1 VIIVEVEEQVGPP
14 RGLLLGLGLIG
25 LVVGGA
31 IAGEFV
37 LRVQPALGAGGAVAG
52 GVIMPVG
59 VGSNTALTYSPSK
72 IVVVIGVNNTVT
84 FTNKD
89 SVTHTVT
96 ATDNSFNS
104 GDIKAGQS
112 WTNTFTTAGTFSFYC
127 IYHSW
132 MKGTIVVES
141 SASGNSSSTN
151 STSTGFTID
160 IPEGTGSNT
169 SLNYAPSSVTLV
181 AGVNNTVTF
190 VNNDSTKHTVT
201 DNNGAFNSG
210 DILPGQSWTYTFPV
224 GNYSFHCMYHTW
236 MKGNITV
243 IAGSG

>member
-1 VIIVEVEEQVGPP
+1 MVEVEEQVGPP

-37 LRVQPALGAGGAVAG
+37 LRVQPALSSGGAVAG

-59 VGSNTALTYSPSK
+59 VGSNTALNFSPST

-112 WTNTFTTAGTFSFYC
+112 WTNTFTTPGTFTFYC
-127 IYHSW
+127 IYHHW
-132 MKGTIVVES
+132 MLGSIVVES
-141 SASGNSSSTN
+141 AGSNATTSISSTN
-151 STSTGFTID
+151 STST
-160 IPEGTGSNT
+160 
-169 SLNYAPSSVTLV
+169 
-181 AGVNNTVTF
+181 
-190 VNNDSTKHTVT
+190 
-201 DNNGAFNSG
+201 
-210 DILPGQSWTYTFPV
+210 
-224 GNYSFHCMYHTW
+224 
-236 MKGNITV
+236 
-243 IAGSG
+243 